1 MHFTKKN
8 SFEKRIE
15 LKNKLKQQKILKFP
29 GAYNPLTAKLIAE
42 IGFEGIY
49 ISGGVMAND
58 LGIPDIGLTTL
69 KEVSYR
75 ANQISRVTDLPAIV
89 DADTGFGDCKKTI
102 ETFENLGLSG
112 CHIEDQ
118 IDQKRCGHLDNKEII
133 SSATMVNKIKTAVKA
148 KKDKNFL
155 VIARTD
161 ANSVEGLKKT
171 IEIFEQ
177 LGLSGCHIE
186 DQIDE
191 KRCGHLDNKE
201 IIPSATMVNKIKTAV
216 KAKKDKNFLVIARTD
231 ANSVEGIKKT
241 INRVKAYE
249 DAGADIIFPEAM
261 KDEKEF
267 EQIRKNSKAN
277 LLANMTE
284 FGKSKLLSANEL
296 ENLGYNIVIYP
307 VTTQR
312 LAMKSVEDG
321 LRTIMNDGH
330 QNNIIDKMQTRKRL
344 YELVEYEKY
353 NTPDKKITDFKTD
366 GHE

>member
-1 MHFTKKN
+1 MHFRKKN
-8 SFEKRIE
+8 SSEKRIE
-15 LKNKLKQQKILKFP
+15 LKNNLKKHKILKFP

-42 IGFEGIY
+42 IGFEGVY

-58 LGIPDIGLTTL
+58 LGVPDIGLTTL
-69 KEVSYR
+69 KEVRYR
-75 ANQISRVTDLPAIV
+75 ANQISRVTDLPSIV

-133 SSATMVNKIKTAVKA
+133 PSAIMVNKIKTAVKA

-161 ANSVEGLKKT
+161 ANSVEGLKET
-171 IEIFEQ
+171 I
-177 LGLSGCHIE
+177 
-186 DQIDE
+186 D
-191 KRCGHLDNKE
+191 
-201 IIPSATMVNKIKTAV
+201 
-216 KAKKDKNFLVIARTD
+216 
-231 ANSVEGIKKT
+231 
-241 INRVKAYE
+241 RVKAYE

-261 KDEKEF
+261 KNEKEF
-267 EQIRKNSKAN
+267 EQIRQNSKVN

-284 FGKSKLLSANEL
+284 FGKSKLLSTNEL

-321 LRTIMNDGH
+321 LRAIMSDGH

>member
-8 SFEKRIE
+8 SSQKREE
-15 LKNKLKQQKILKFP
+15 LKKKLKKQKILKFP

-42 IGFEGIY
+42 IGFDGVY
-49 ISGGVMAND
+49 ISGAVMAND
-58 LGIPDIGLTTL
+58 LGVPDIGLTTL

-75 ANQISRVTDLPAIV
+75 ANQISRVSDLPSIV
-89 DADTGFGDCKKTI
+89 DADTGFGDCKKTV
-102 ETFENLGLSG
+102 ET
-112 CHIEDQ
+112 
-118 IDQKRCGHLDNKEII
+118 
-133 SSATMVNKIKTAVKA
+133 
-148 KKDKNFL
+148 
-155 VIARTD
+155 
-161 ANSVEGLKKT
+161 
-171 IEIFEQ
+171 FEQ

-186 DQIDE
+186 DQIDP

-201 IIPSATMVNKIKTAV
+201 IIPIVDMIKKIKTAV
-216 KAKKDKNFLVIARTD
+216 ISKKDKNFLIIARTD
-231 ANSVEGIKKT
+231 ANTVEGIEKT
-241 INRVKAYE
+241 IDRIQAYE

-261 KDEKEF
+261 KNEKEF
-267 EQIRKNSKAN
+267 EKVRKNSKVS

-284 FGKSKLLSANEL
+284 FGKSKLLSTEQL

-321 LRTIMNDGH
+321 LRAIMKDGH

-366 GHE
+366 EHE

>member
-1 MHFTKKN
+1 MHFTKK
-8 SFEKRIE
+8 SFSQKRE
-15 LKNKLKQQKILKFP
+15 DLKNKLKKQKILKFP
-29 GAYNPLTAKLIAE
+29 GAYNPLTAKLISE
-42 IGFEGIY
+42 IGFDGIY
-49 ISGGVMAND
+49 ISGAVTAND
-58 LGIPDIGLTTL
+58 LGFPDIGITTL

-75 ANQISRVTDLPAIV
+75 ANQISRVSDIPAIV

-102 ETFENLGLSG
+102 ET
-112 CHIEDQ
+112 
-118 IDQKRCGHLDNKEII
+118 
-133 SSATMVNKIKTAVKA
+133 
-148 KKDKNFL
+148 
-155 VIARTD
+155 
-161 ANSVEGLKKT
+161 
-171 IEIFEQ
+171 FEQ

-201 IIPSATMVNKIKTAV
+201 IIPLDKMVNKIKTAV
-216 KAKKDKNFLVIARTD
+216 NAKKDKNFLIIARTD

-241 INRVKAYE
+241 IDRAKAYE

-267 EQIRKNSKAN
+267 ELIRKNLKVN

-284 FGKSKLLSANEL
+284 FGKSKLLSTNEL

-321 LRTIMNDGH
+321 LRAIMHDGH

-344 YELVEYEKY
+344 YELVDYEKY
-353 NTPDKKITDFKTD
+353 NTSDKKITDFKTD

>member
-1 MHFTKKN
+1 MHFTKR
-8 SFEKRIE
+8 SSSEKRIE
-15 LKNKLKQQKILKFP
+15 LKNKLKKQKILKFP
-29 GAYNPLTAKLIAE
+29 GAYNPLTAKLITE

-49 ISGGVMAND
+49 ISGAVMAND

-75 ANQISRVTDLPAIV
+75 ANQISRVSDIPAIV
-89 DADTGFGDCKKTI
+89 DADTGFGDCKRTI
-102 ETFENLGLSG
+102 ET
-112 CHIEDQ
+112 
-118 IDQKRCGHLDNKEII
+118 
-133 SSATMVNKIKTAVKA
+133 
-148 KKDKNFL
+148 
-155 VIARTD
+155 
-161 ANSVEGLKKT
+161 
-171 IEIFEQ
+171 FEQ

-201 IIPSATMVNKIKTAV
+201 IIPLDKMVNKIKTAV
-216 KAKKDKNFLVIARTD
+216 NAKKDKNFLIIARTD

-241 INRVKAYE
+241 IDRAKAYE

-267 EQIRKNSKAN
+267 ELIRKNLKVN

-284 FGKSKLLSANEL
+284 FGKSKLLSANKL

-312 LAMKSVEDG
+312 LAMKNVEDG
-321 LRTIMNDGH
+321 LLAIMKDGH

-344 YELVEYEKY
+344 YELVDYEKY

>member
-8 SFEKRIE
+8 PSEKRIE
-15 LKNKLKQQKILKFP
+15 LKNKLKKQKILKFP
-29 GAYNPLTAKLIAE
+29 GAYNPLTAKLITE

-49 ISGGVMAND
+49 ISGAVMAND

-75 ANQISRVTDLPAIV
+75 ANQISRVTDLPSIV

-102 ETFENLGLSG
+102 ETFE
-112 CHIEDQ
+112 
-118 IDQKRCGHLDNKEII
+118 
-133 SSATMVNKIKTAVKA
+133 
-148 KKDKNFL
+148 
-155 VIARTD
+155 
-161 ANSVEGLKKT
+161 
-171 IEIFEQ
+171 Q
-177 LGLSGCHIE
+177 LGLSGCHVE

-201 IIPSATMVNKIKTAV
+201 IIPLAEMVNKIKTAV
-216 KAKKDKNFLVIARTD
+216 SAKKDKNFLIIARTD

-241 INRVKAYE
+241 IDRAKAYE

-261 KDEKEF
+261 KDAKEF
-267 EQIRKNSKAN
+267 ELIRKNLKVN

-312 LAMKSVEDG
+312 LALKSVEDG

>member
-8 SFEKRIE
+8 SSEKRIE
-15 LKNKLKQQKILKFP
+15 LKNKLKKQKILKFP

-42 IGFEGIY
+42 IGFEGVY

-58 LGIPDIGLTTL
+58 LGVPDIGLTTL

-75 ANQISRVTDLPAIV
+75 ANQISRVIDLPTIV

-133 SSATMVNKIKTAVKA
+133 
-148 KKDKNFL
+148 
-155 VIARTD
+155 
-161 ANSVEGLKKT
+161 
-171 IEIFEQ
+171 
-177 LGLSGCHIE
+177 
-186 DQIDE
+186 
-191 KRCGHLDNKE
+191 
-201 IIPSATMVNKIKTAV
+201 PSATMVNKIKTAV

-231 ANSVEGIKKT
+231 ANSIEGLKKT

-330 QNNIIDKMQTRKRL
+330 QNNIIYKMQTRKRL